1 MDALIGSEEFSMMR
15 SLADEA
21 RFFVYAYNTT
31 TLVTTAGLALGIFF
45 IITALVLYFYYY
57 STTTTGR
64 AGGEW
69 EYSGNDY
76 SRYDYVADILGYL
89 EKAFID
95 YGVEQEECRRRLVCE
110 AHLPNAHLVNKPVVD
125 TLTHL
130 VSQVTD
136 EDVAAAH
143 AHDAA
148 AAQNI
153 QLAARHGLD
162 EHDCQTYEETCP
174 HVALSSVVHNVR

>member
-1 MDALIGSEEFSMMR
+1 MMR

-45 IITALVLYFYYY
+45 VITALVLYFYYY
-57 STTTTGR
+57 STTNGR

-69 EYSGNDY
+69 EYSGNGR
-76 SRYDYVADILGYL
+76 SSYDYVADILGYL

-95 YGVEQEECRRRLVCE
+95 YGVEQEECRRRLMCE

-130 VSQVTD
+130 MSQVTD
-136 EDVAAAH
+136 EDVATATTQEAT
-143 AHDAA
+143 AVR
-148 AAQNI
+148 NI

-162 EHDCQTYEETCP
+162 EQGCQTYEQACP
-174 HVALSSVVHNVR
+174 HVSLSSVVHNGR

>member
-1 MDALIGSEEFSMMR
+1 MNSLLGSEEFSMMR

-57 STTTTGR
+57 SSTTGR
-64 AGGEW
+64 EGGQW

-110 AHLPNAHLVNKPVVD
+110 AHLPNAHLVNKPIVD

-136 EDVAAAH
+136 EDVAAAN

-148 AAQNI
+148 AAQNL

-162 EHDCQTYEETCP
+162 EQGCQAYEQACP
-174 HVALSSVVHNVR
+174 HVALSSAVHNVR

>member
-1 MDALIGSEEFSMMR
+1 MSSLLASEDFSMVR
-15 SLADEA
+15 SLVDEA

-45 IITALVLYFYYY
+45 IVTALVLYFYYY
-57 STTTTGR
+57 STTTGR

-110 AHLPNAHLVNKPVVD
+110 AHLPSAHLTNKPVVD

-136 EDVAAAH
+136 EDVAVAQP
-143 AHDAA
+143 HDAA
-148 AAQNI
+148 TAQNL
-153 QLAARHGLD
+153 QLAARHGL
-162 EHDCQTYEETCP
+162 EVQECQAYEQACP
-174 HVALSSVVHNVR
+174 HVALSNVVHKAR